1 MTRSVSFGA
10 WLCLLP
16 ITSTAWYI
24 QKAFRLQ
31 VSILQII
38 VETLFPDLPTELK
51 EQTDKV
57 IKESKKAVQ
66 PMVGVLK
73 VAALR

>member
-16 ITSTAWYI
+16 IMSTAWCI

-51 EQTDKV
+51 EQTGKV
-57 IKESKKAVQ
+57 IKESKKAV
-66 PMVGVLK
+66 
-73 VAALR
+73 